1 MVHLHLKTNAAA
13 EARICVSI
21 TGGLPAMEHEGLAKG
36 RRRCLVGNVC
46 RELGRGSHPLKAQHC
61 VRKIEAE
68 TKHGIA

>member
-1 MVHLHLKTNAAA
+1 
-13 EARICVSI
+13 
-21 TGGLPAMEHEGLAKG
+21 MEHEGLAKG

-61 VRKIEAE
+61 VRKTEAE